1 MKLNGE
7 VRGLSTIRGSEEG
20 AAWDGRPGAGR
31 GATREALGPLFS
43 RVVNDE
49 YLAVLSVVLEQ
60 MAGGYPQ
67 EPGKARLFERYVH
80 LLQRYISRK
89 ISFGVSGCINLEI
102 RISVWKASL
111 AARGSPSN

>member
-1 MKLNGE
+1 MGRE
-7 VRGLSTIRGSEEG
+7 TGGGARRDTARGPR
-20 AAWDGRPGAGR
+20 
-31 GATREALGPLFS
+31 RE
-43 RVVNDE
+43 
-49 YLAVLSVVLEQ
+49 
-60 MAGGYPQ
+60 MTGGYPQ